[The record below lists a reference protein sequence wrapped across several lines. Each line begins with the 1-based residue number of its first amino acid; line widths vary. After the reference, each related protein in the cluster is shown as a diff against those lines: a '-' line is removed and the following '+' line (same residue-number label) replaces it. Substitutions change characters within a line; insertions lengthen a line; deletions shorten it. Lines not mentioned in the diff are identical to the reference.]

1 MPLDER
7 LTMLK
12 QDPNIN
18 EDDIAE
24 YKNTEIVRR
33 SVTDVLLRANVDKKR
48 RESPHKTYSGV
59 KSKVA
64 GNMKS

>member
-7 LTMLK
+7 VKMLK
-12 QDPNIN
+12 QDPNVN
-18 EDDIAE
+18 EADIAE

-33 SVTDVLLRANVDKKR
+33 SVTDVLMRANVDAKR
-48 RESPHKTYSGV
+48 RQSPHKTYSGV